1 MELEVLVGLS
11 HPNICAYL
19 GAVARFPPD
28 KDMEVVCVRVE
39 RERER
44 ERERKREKE
53 IFSASVCGRGMGRDT
68 LGKEGWFGVDS
79 QQSTANSQLSTV
91 NSHHQQLTVDS

>member
-19 GAVARFPPD
+19 GAIARFPPD

-44 ERERKREKE
+44 ERARERERKR
-53 IFSASVCGRGMGRDT
+53 FSPQVCVGGGWEGI
-68 LGKEGWFGVDS
+68 LWGKRVGLELTVNS
-79 QQSTANSQLSTV
+79 QQPTVNCQQSTVIINS
-91 NSHHQQLTVDS
+91 

>member
-1 MELEVLVGLS
+1 LELEVLVGLS

-44 ERERKREKE
+44 ERAREKE
-53 IFSASVCGRGMGRDT
+53 RERFLRKCVWEGDGKGYFGERG
-68 LGKEGWFGVDS
+68 LVWS
-79 QQSTANSQLSTV
+79 
-91 NSHHQQLTVDS
+91 